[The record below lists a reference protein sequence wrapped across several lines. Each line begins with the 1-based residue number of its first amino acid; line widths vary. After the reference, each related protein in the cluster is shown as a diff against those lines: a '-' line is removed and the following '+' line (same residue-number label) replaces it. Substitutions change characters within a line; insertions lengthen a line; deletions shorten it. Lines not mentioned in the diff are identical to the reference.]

1 MSASSRFDVL
11 TIGNAIVDVIAPI
24 EDDFLVAQAL
34 TKGSM
39 RLIDTDEAER
49 LYGLMAAGVEISGG
63 CAGNTAAGA
72 ASFGARTA
80 FIGKVADDHLGHV
93 FRHDIGAAGV
103 HFATAPLVGGAPTA
117 RSMILVSPD
126 GERTMNTFLGACQHL
141 TSADIDR
148 DVVAAASIIYLE
160 GYLWDPPEAKI
171 AFRHAADAAHV
182 AGRQVAMTLSDSFCV
197 DRYREEF
204 LDLLRSGAVDIVF
217 ANESEA
223 KALYET
229 ADFDTAVA
237 ALRQD
242 ARLAAVTLGA
252 RGSLVVTREET
263 WQVGVSPV
271 EQLVDTT
278 GAGDLYAA
286 GFLAGL
292 SRGQPLADCAEL
304 GGIAAG
310 EIITHYGARP
320 QVSLAGLARQNGFTI

>member
-1 MSASSRFDVL
+1 
-11 TIGNAIVDVIAPI
+11 
-24 EDDFLVAQAL
+24 
-34 TKGSM
+34 
-39 RLIDTDEAER
+39 
-49 LYGLMAAGVEISGG
+49 
-63 CAGNTAAGA
+63 
-72 ASFGARTA
+72 
-80 FIGKVADDHLGHV
+80 
-93 FRHDIGAAGV
+93 
-103 HFATAPLVGGAPTA
+103 
-117 RSMILVSPD
+117 MILVSPD
-126 GERTMNTFLGACQHL
+126 GERTMNTFLGACQQL

-148 DVVAAASIIYLE
+148 DLVAAASIIYLE

-171 AFRHAADAAHV
+171 AFRHAADAAHA

-229 ADFDTAVA
+229 ADFDTAIA

-242 ARLAAVTLGA
+242 AQLSAVTLGA

-263 WQVGVSPV
+263 RQVGVAPV
-271 EQLVDTT
+271 ERLIDTT

-292 SRGQPLADCAEL
+292 SRGQSLADCAEL

-310 EIITHYGARP
+310 EIITHFGARP
-320 QVSLAGLARQNGFTI
+320 QVSLADLARQSGFTI

>member
-1 MSASSRFDVL
+1 MTASSRFDVL
-11 TIGNAIVDVIAPI
+11 TIGNAIVDVIAPV
-24 EDDFLVAQAL
+24 EDDFLINQQL
-34 TKGSM
+34 IKGSM

-49 LYGLMAAGVEISGG
+49 LYKLMASGIEVSGG

-72 ASFGARTA
+72 ASFGVRTA
-80 FIGKVADDHLGHV
+80 FIGKVADDHLGRV
-93 FRHDIGAAGV
+93 FRHDIGAVGV
-103 HFATAPLVGGAPTA
+103 HFATSPLIDGAPTA

-141 TSADIDR
+141 TAADIDPEL
-148 DVVAAASIIYLE
+148 VGSASIIYLE

-171 AFRHAADAAHV
+171 AFRHAAEAAHA
-182 AGRQVAMTLSDSFCV
+182 AGRDVAMTLSDSFCV

-204 LDLLRSGAVDIVF
+204 LELLRSGTVDIVF

-229 ADFDTAVA
+229 ADFNAAIA

-263 WQVGVSPV
+263 WQVGVTPV

-292 SRGQPLADCAEL
+292 ARGQALTNCAEL
-304 GGIAAG
+304 GGVAAG
-310 EIITHYGARP
+310 EIISHYGARP
-320 QVSLAGLARQNGFTI
+320 QVSLAQLARQSGFAI